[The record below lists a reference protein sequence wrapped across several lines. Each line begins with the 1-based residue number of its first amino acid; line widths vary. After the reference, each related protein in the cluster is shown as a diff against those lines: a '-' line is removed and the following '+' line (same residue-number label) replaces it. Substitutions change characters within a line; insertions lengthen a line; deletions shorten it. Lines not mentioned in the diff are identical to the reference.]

1 MNLQCCTL
9 FLKTESFKYIL
20 SKYWL
25 STIVFPESWPVLI
38 HSSSPLIKGSVF
50 WKYSIL
56 EVDLCIS
63 VSHYLVHNRRPKM
76 NFLGKLLMQE
86 IVIIIH
92 FSWHFHGKT
101 NCWYKC
107 ALWCNNSLL
116 FLHFIF
122 CRKRVV
128 ISGLCGWPFNFGP
141 GEQQLH
147 TNRQQYYIREWH
159 NGLKSENIVPQ

>member
-38 HSSSPLIKGSVF
+38 HSSSLLIKGSVF

-56 EVDLCIS
+56 EVDWCIS
-63 VSHYLVHNRRPKM
+63 VSDYLVYNRRPKM

-116 FLHFIF
+116 VFTFYFFAENELLF
-122 CRKRVV
+122 RD
-128 ISGLCGWPFNFGP
+128 SAGGLSI
-141 GEQQLH
+141 LD
-147 TNRQQYYIREWH
+147 
-159 NGLKSENIVPQ
+159 LENNNYTQIVSNTTFVSDTTG